1 MEYKYPEVLVDT
13 QWVQDHLNDQ
23 NVRIAEVDYDRKVN
37 YDLGH
42 VPNAVLFDW
51 KNDINDPIAR
61 NVVAKDACEKLL
73 QDAGVNDNTILYLME
88 ILTTGLQLLHSGY
101 SNTMDLRMLG

>member
-1 MEYKYPEVLVDT
+1 MFIDLI
-13 QWVQDHLNDQ
+13 NDQ
-23 NVRIAEVDYDRKVN
+23 NVRIAEVDYDSKAN

-51 KNDINDPIAR
+51 KSDINDPIAR

-73 QDAGVNDNTILYLME
+73 QDAEINEDTVLVLSIVLASLYY
-88 ILTTGLQLLHSGY
+88 I
-101 SNTMDLRMLG
+101 SNRCTQKYATQ